1 MHAFILA
8 FVLATIS
15 SVLTHPVH
23 QEQRREI
30 RVIGREH
37 SAKVV
42 ARETSVDLELL
53 SAGNKAFRDGIAA
66 TDPEL
71 LKTLADEG
79 QCKRPPKF
87 LRCILT

>member
-1 MHAFILA
+1 MHAFSLA
-8 FVLATIS
+8 FVLAAIS

-30 RVIGREH
+30 RVIGREQ
-37 SAKVV
+37 SARVV

-53 SAGNKAFRDGIAA
+53 SAGNKAFRDGISA

-71 LKTLADEG
+71 LKKLADEG
-79 QCKRPPKF
+79 QCTMPPNF
-87 LRCILT
+87 LRRILT